1 MCLILHATE
10 EMEAFS
16 ERSIDTYFE
25 FSMLQFFVVL
35 LLSTLIGVIFGA
47 VMHWS
52 VGLGVGGGLFLLL
65 YAILGK

>member
-1 MCLILHATE
+1 MLCSAE

-16 ERSIDTYFE
+16 EHSIDTYFE
-25 FSMLQFFVVL
+25 FSVLQFFIVL

-47 VMHWS
+47 VMHWP